1 MNGRGLKVLVAVLSL
16 VWGGGTA
23 RAADVANRK
32 MVWAHYVPWFV
43 PENASQMSQRVY
55 DFPQTDVG
63 AHPLRDEIRRALDQG
78 VDGFFNDMVAH
89 EGGRTSFWDLRPYLA
104 AAEGTPFQ
112 FGICLDRR
120 VSVAHQVKELV
131 RMLSTY
137 GNHPNY
143 ARCGDRFVVCAYTYR
158 AWTPDEWRAI
168 RAGCADAG
176 YPIHVVANIETPFQ
190 AFDEKVFA
198 PYAGLFEGAFHF
210 SIMGCGRSPFK
221 SVETEM
227 READAF
233 CRKNGAAFMPCLWPG
248 YYGGWLPGRCSYYQ
262 PFLGFGTLQ
271 RRFDA
276 AQALNAQWLHVTT
289 WNDHDE
295 TTLQTRR
302 LATGNPAIVRA
313 MARAFRGER
322 PAEKT
327 DVVFAY
333 LRENIP
339 GTVLKFE
346 AQRLPSVEKG
356 DVSISGRLLD
366 EDGEIVAGL
375 SERRLADADWTRV
388 EWLVPTAKLSA
399 SHVLTPEFVVRLPSG
414 TRVVTL
420 PPVFQFTGWL
430 ANPETVKVSIHDRR
444 PIQSR
449 FALTWQDGILAGK
462 CAFKAEVPLKRAVLY
477 RNERPVTAFTP
488 NRQTILPVF
497 FNGEGWLDLQV
508 ANGRIAHAVKS
519 FETNGAPHFAW
530 TPACL
535 TSKLAPSWMK
545 HTARIETEAKTKLTF
560 TDNRAVRTFAP
571 RDLVRF
577 GELRCG
583 AGTIRLSP
591 DGTLYDLPPLNQKAG
606 RLYVSVWAAQPA
618 PTDDFWVEFE
628 FADGTFAESKVQQPF
643 ATDRR
648 PIPMAVVETPVTL
661 DETSGASGTPDAKV
675 FLTPEAAWPVKKT
688 RLVAARVS
696 PFAVRR
702 AAFDFTGAPLA
713 RPNLPQRQWPMGP
726 FRLTCTFTPLAADGA
741 AHPILSPNGWNEGP
755 SLTLASD
762 GRLVAAFAGGEG
774 ASAFACEVKT
784 AAPLVR
790 GRRVRLTLVNDGR
803 QFRLL
808 VDGVEA
814 GACAVPPVRVYGNCS
829 PALGPGVN
837 GDTPSVGLL
846 HDLAFAGD
854 PNAVLAAEELRL
866 APIFTDGLVFA
877 EGKPVR
883 LFGTGLGAVSATFRG
898 RTAKAVSSGGVWTVE
913 LPAGTAGGPF
923 ELTVRLGA
931 QTRVLKN
938 VCVGE
943 VYLMAGQSNMQFA
956 LSRSRVRPADYANE
970 PLLRCF
976 TVSRVEPGTD
986 FTSAD
991 GWRVCASNEVARW
1004 STLAYLFGLERVRQT
1019 GKPVGLVVC
1028 AQGASALQSWLPAG
1042 VCTDP
1047 AGQIAKA
1054 DGHGDFTHPVYSMW
1068 NGPGFLYAK
1077 MFETVVPFAFSR
1089 VVWYQGESDTG
1100 PGGARYYAPLFKALA
1115 ERWRADL
1122 RDAALPFS
1130 LVQIA
1135 DLAARDDARWHGVQ
1149 EAQARAAE
1157 IVPHV
1162 TLVKSA
1168 DISTKADIHPPD
1180 KAALAKRLSDSIEAT
1195 STGGKK

>member
-1 MNGRGLKVLVAVLSL
+1 MRSRGLTAWALALSL
-16 VWGGGTA
+16 AWGGGAA

-63 AHPLRDEIRRALDQG
+63 TNPLRDEIRRALDQG

-131 RMLSTY
+131 HMLSTY
-137 GNHPNY
+137 GKHPNY
-143 ARCGDRFVVCAYTYR
+143 ATCGDRFVVCAYTYR

-168 RAGCADAG
+168 RQGCADAG
-176 YPIHVVANIETPFQ
+176 WPIHVVANIETPFS
-190 AFDEKVFA
+190 AFDEKAFA

-210 SIMGCGRSPFK
+210 SIMGCGRTPFK

-262 PFLGFGTLQ
+262 PFCGLDTLQ

-276 AQALNAQWLHVTT
+276 AQALNNARWLHVTT

-339 GTVLKFE
+339 GTVLRFE

-356 DVSISGRLLD
+356 VVSVAGRLLD
-366 EDGEIVAGL
+366 ENGEIVAGL
-375 SERRLADADWTRV
+375 SERRLADADWTRT
-388 EWLVPTAKLSA
+388 EWLVPTTKLSA
-399 SHVLTPEFVVRLPSG
+399 SHVLTPEFVVRLPSE

-444 PIQSR
+444 PMMSS
-449 FALTWQDGILAGK
+449 FDLAWQDGILEGTCTFAS
-462 CAFKAEVPLKRAVLY
+462 EVSLKRAVLY

-488 NRQTILPVF
+488 VRKTILPVF
-497 FNGEGWLDLQV
+497 FNGDGWLDLQI

-530 TPACL
+530 GPQRMTSQLTP
-535 TSKLAPSWMK
+535 TWMK
-545 HTARIETEAKTKLTF
+545 LTARIETEARTRLTF
-560 TDNRAVRTFAP
+560 TDNRAVRTFTP

-583 AGTIRLSP
+583 AGTIRLSS
-591 DGTLYDLPPLNQKAG
+591 DGTLYDLPPLGLKRG
-606 RLYVSVWAAQPA
+606 KLFLSVWSAKPT

-628 FADGTFAESKVQQPF
+628 FADGTFAESKVRHPF
-643 ATDRR
+643 ATGLR

-661 DETSGASGTPDAKV
+661 DRTSGASGMPDARE
-675 FLTPEAAWPVKKT
+675 FLTPETAWPVKKT
-688 RLVAARVS
+688 RVVSSSCVS
-696 PFAVRR
+696 PFSVRH
-702 AAFDFTGAPLA
+702 AKFDFSNAPLL
-713 RPNLPQRQWPMGP
+713 RPKLPQRQWPMGP
-726 FRLTCTFTPLAADGA
+726 FRLTCAFTPLATDGA

-755 SLTLASD
+755 SLTLAAD
-762 GRLVAAFAGGEG
+762 GRLVAAFAGGTGE
-774 ASAFACEVKT
+774 AAFACEAKT
-784 AAPLVR
+784 AAPLTR
-790 GRRVRLTLVNDGR
+790 GRRVRITLVNDGR
-803 QFRLL
+803 TFKLL
-808 VDGVEA
+808 VDGVEV
-814 GACAVPPVRVYGNCS
+814 GVCAVPSVRVYGNCS
-829 PALGPGVN
+829 PSIGAGVN
-837 GDTPSVGLL
+837 GESPTVGLL

-854 PNAVLAAEELRL
+854 PNAVLATEELRL
-866 APIFTDGLVFA
+866 APLFTDGMVFA
-877 EGKPVR
+877 EDKPVR
-883 LFGTGLGAVSATFRG
+883 IFGTGIGAVSATFRG
-898 RTAKAVSSGGVWTVE
+898 RTANAVSSGGRWRVD
-913 LPAGTAGGPF
+913 LPPGAAGGPF
-923 ELTVRLGA
+923 ELMVTLGR
-931 QTRVLKN
+931 QTRVLKD

-956 LSRSRVRPADYANE
+956 LARSRVRPTDYVDE
-970 PLLRCF
+970 PRLRGF
-976 TVSRVEPGTD
+976 AVSRVEPGMD
-986 FTSAD
+986 FTSDD
-991 GWRVCASNEVARW
+991 GWRTCAASEAARW
-1004 STLAYLFGLERVRQT
+1004 STLAYLFGLERVRKT
-1019 GKPVGLVVC
+1019 GKFVGVVVC
-1028 AQGASALQSWLPAG
+1028 AQGASALRSWLPED
-1042 VCTDP
+1042 VCTDLD
-1047 AGQIAKA
+1047 GQIAKA
-1054 DGHGDFTHPVYSMW
+1054 DQHGDFTHPIYAAW
-1068 NGPGFLYAK
+1068 NGAGFLYAK
-1077 MFETVVPFAFSR
+1077 MFKTVAPFSFSR

-1100 PGGARYYAPLFKALA
+1100 PGGARYYAPLFRALV

-1122 RDAALPFS
+1122 RDAALPFT

-1149 EAQARAAE
+1149 DAQARAAGA
-1157 IVPHV
+1157 IPHV

-1168 DISTKADIHPPD
+1168 DISTAADIHPPD
-1180 KAALAKRLSDSIEAT
+1180 KSALAKRLSDAQEENE
-1195 STGGKK
+1195 

>member
-1 MNGRGLKVLVAVLSL
+1 MRSRGLTAWALALSL
-16 VWGGGTA
+16 AWGGGAA

-63 AHPLRDEIRRALDQG
+63 TNPLRDEIRRALDQG

-131 RMLSTY
+131 HMLSTY
-137 GNHPNY
+137 GKHPNY
-143 ARCGDRFVVCAYTYR
+143 ATCGDRFVVCAYTYR

-168 RAGCADAG
+168 RQGCADAG
-176 YPIHVVANIETPFQ
+176 WPIHVVANIETPFS
-190 AFDEKVFA
+190 AFDEKAFA

-210 SIMGCGRSPFK
+210 SIMGCGRTPFK

-262 PFLGFGTLQ
+262 PFCGLDTLQ

-276 AQALNAQWLHVTT
+276 AQALNNVRWLHVTT

-313 MARAFRGER
+313 MARAFRGEH

-339 GTVLKFE
+339 GTVLRFE

-356 DVSISGRLLD
+356 VVSVAGRLLD
-366 EDGEIVAGL
+366 ENGEIVAGL
-375 SERRLADADWTRV
+375 SERRLADADWTRT
-388 EWLVPTAKLSA
+388 EWLVPTTKLSA
-399 SHVLTPEFVVRLPSG
+399 SHVLTPEFVVRLPSE

-444 PIQSR
+444 PMMSS
-449 FALTWQDGILAGK
+449 FDLAWQDGVLEGSCTFASE
-462 CAFKAEVPLKRAVLY
+462 APLKRAVLY

-488 NRQTILPVF
+488 GRPTVLPVF
-497 FNGEGWLDLQV
+497 FSGDGWLDLQV
-508 ANGRIAHAVKS
+508 ANGRIARAVKS

-530 TPACL
+530 NAQRMTSRLTP
-535 TSKLAPSWMK
+535 TWMK
-545 HTARIETEAKTKLTF
+545 LTARIETEARTKLTF
-560 TDNRAVRTFAP
+560 TDNRAVRTFTP

-583 AGTIRLSP
+583 AGTIRLSS
-591 DGTLYDLPPLNQKAG
+591 DGTLYDLPPLGLKRG
-606 RLYVSVWAAQPA
+606 RLFLSVWAAKPA

-628 FADGTFAESKVQQPF
+628 FADGTFAESKVRQPF
-643 ATDRR
+643 ATARR

-661 DETSGASGTPDAKV
+661 DRTSGASGMPDARE
-675 FLTPEAAWPVKKT
+675 FLAPETAWPVKKT
-688 RLVAARVS
+688 RVVSSSCVS
-696 PFAVRR
+696 PFSVRH
-702 AAFDFTGAPLA
+702 AKFDFSNAPLL
-713 RPNLPQRQWPMGP
+713 RPKLPQRQWPMGP
-726 FRLTCTFTPLAADGA
+726 FRLTCAFTPLATDGA

-755 SLTLASD
+755 SLTLAAD
-762 GRLVAAFAGGEG
+762 GRLVAAFAGGTGE
-774 ASAFACEVKT
+774 AAFACEAKT
-784 AAPLVR
+784 AAPLTR
-790 GRRVRLTLVNDGR
+790 GRRVRITLVNDGR
-803 QFRLL
+803 TFKLL
-808 VDGVEA
+808 VDGVEV
-814 GACAVPPVRVYGNCS
+814 GVCAVPPVRVYGNCS
-829 PALGPGVN
+829 PSIGAGVN
-837 GDTPSVGLL
+837 GESPTVGLL

-854 PNAVLAAEELRL
+854 PNAVLATEELRL
-866 APIFTDGLVFA
+866 APLFTDGMVFA
-877 EGKPVR
+877 EDKPVR
-883 LFGTGLGAVSATFRG
+883 IFGTGIGAVSATFRG
-898 RTAKAVSSGGVWTVE
+898 RTANAVSSGGRWRVD
-913 LPAGTAGGPF
+913 LPPGAAGGPF
-923 ELTVRLGA
+923 ELMVTLGR
-931 QTRVLKN
+931 QTRVLKD

-956 LSRSRVRPADYANE
+956 LARSRVRPTDYVDE
-970 PLLRCF
+970 PRLRGF
-976 TVSRVEPGTD
+976 AVSRVEPGMD
-986 FTSAD
+986 FTSDD
-991 GWRVCASNEVARW
+991 GWRTCAASEAARW
-1004 STLAYLFGLERVRQT
+1004 STLAYLFGLERVRKT
-1019 GKPVGLVVC
+1019 GKFVGVVVC
-1028 AQGASALQSWLPAG
+1028 AQGASALRSWLPED

-1047 AGQIAKA
+1047 DGQIAKA
-1054 DGHGDFTHPVYSMW
+1054 DQHGDFTHPIYAAW
-1068 NGPGFLYAK
+1068 NGAGFLYAK
-1077 MFETVVPFAFSR
+1077 MFKTVAPFSFSR

-1100 PGGARYYAPLFKALA
+1100 PGGARYYAPLFRALV

-1122 RDAALPFS
+1122 RDAALPFT

-1149 EAQARAAE
+1149 DAQARAAGA
-1157 IVPHV
+1157 IPHV

-1168 DISTKADIHPPD
+1168 DISTAADIHPPD
-1180 KAALAKRLSDSIEAT
+1180 KSALAKRLSDAQEENE
-1195 STGGKK
+1195 

>member
-1 MNGRGLKVLVAVLSL
+1 MRSRGLTAWALALSL
-16 VWGGGTA
+16 AWGGGAA

-63 AHPLRDEIRRALDQG
+63 ANPLRDEIRRALDQG

-89 EGGRTSFWDLRPYLA
+89 EGGTTSFWDLRPFLA

-131 RMLSTY
+131 HMLSTY
-137 GNHPNY
+137 GKHPNY
-143 ARCGDRFVVCAYTYR
+143 ATCGDRFVVCAYTYR

-168 RAGCADAG
+168 RQGCADAG
-176 YPIHVVANIETPFQ
+176 WPIHVVANIETPFS
-190 AFDEKVFA
+190 AFDEKAFA

-210 SIMGCGRSPFK
+210 SIMGCGRTPFK

-262 PFLGFGTLQ
+262 PFCGLDTLQ

-276 AQALNAQWLHVTT
+276 AQALNNARWLHVTT

-339 GTVLKFE
+339 GTVLRFE

-356 DVSISGRLLD
+356 VVSVAGRLLD
-366 EDGEIVAGL
+366 ENGEIVAGL
-375 SERRLADADWTRV
+375 SERRLADADWTRT
-388 EWLVPTAKLSA
+388 EWLVPTTKLSA
-399 SHVLTPEFVVRLPSG
+399 SHVLTPEFVVRLPSA
-414 TRVVTL
+414 TRVVML

-444 PIQSR
+444 PMMSS
-449 FALTWQDGILAGK
+449 FDLAWQDGILEGTCTFAS
-462 CAFKAEVPLKRAVLY
+462 EVSLKRAVLY

-488 NRQTILPVF
+488 VRKTILPVF
-497 FNGEGWLDLQV
+497 FNGDGWLDLQI

-530 TPACL
+530 GPQRMTSQLTP
-535 TSKLAPSWMK
+535 TWMK
-545 HTARIETEAKTKLTF
+545 LTARIETEARTRLTF
-560 TDNRAVRTFAP
+560 TDNRAVRTFTP

-583 AGTIRLSP
+583 AGTIRLSS
-591 DGTLYDLPPLNQKAG
+591 DGTLYDLPPLGLKRG
-606 RLYVSVWAAQPA
+606 KLFLSVWSAK
-618 PTDDFWVEFE
+618 PTPMDDFWVEFE
-628 FADGTFAESKVQQPF
+628 FADGTFAESKVRHPF
-643 ATDRR
+643 ATGLR

-661 DETSGASGTPDAKV
+661 DRTSGASGMPDARE
-675 FLTPEAAWPVKKT
+675 FLAPETAWPVKKT
-688 RLVAARVS
+688 RVVSSSCVS
-696 PFAVRR
+696 PFSVRH
-702 AAFDFTGAPLA
+702 AKFDFSNAPLL
-713 RPNLPQRQWPMGP
+713 RPKLPQRQWPMGP
-726 FRLTCTFTPLAADGA
+726 FRMTCAFTPLATDGKT
-741 AHPILSPNGWNEGP
+741 HPILSASGWNEGP
-755 SLTLASD
+755 SLTLAAD
-762 GRLVAAFAGGEG
+762 GRLVAAFSGGED
-774 ASAFACEVKT
+774 ATAFACEIAT
-784 AAPLVR
+784 PEPLPR
-790 GRRVRLTLVNDGR
+790 GHRARLTLVNDGCR
-803 QFRLL
+803 FKLL
-808 VDGVEA
+808 LDGVEV
-814 GACAVPPVRVYGNCS
+814 GSREIPPVRIYGNCS
-829 PALGPGVN
+829 PAIGLGIN
-837 GDTPSVGLL
+837 GENPTVGLL
-846 HDLAFAGD
+846 HDLEFAGD
-854 PNAVLAAEELRL
+854 PNAELELEELRL
-866 APIFTDGLVFA
+866 APLFADGMVFA

-898 RTAKAVSSGGVWTVE
+898 RTAKAVSRGGMWLIE

-923 ELTVRLGA
+923 ELNVRLNA
-931 QTRVLKN
+931 KTRVLKD
-938 VCVGE
+938 VHVGE

-956 LSRSRVRPADYANE
+956 LSRSCVKPLDYLNE
-970 PLLRCF
+970 DLLRCF
-976 TVSRVEPGTD
+976 TVSRVEPGPD
-986 FTSAD
+986 FTSGD
-991 GWRVCASNEVARW
+991 GWRICASNEVARW
-1004 STLAYLFGLERVRQT
+1004 STLAYLFGLERVRKT

-1028 AQGASALQSWLPAG
+1028 AQGASVLQSWLPADA
-1042 VCTDP
+1042 CADP
-1047 AGQIAKA
+1047 NGQIAKA
-1054 DGHGDFTHPVYSMW
+1054 DRHGDFTHPIYSTW
-1068 NGPGFLYAK
+1068 NGPGFLYEK
-1077 MFETVVPFAFSR
+1077 MFVHLVPFAFSR

-1100 PGGARYYAPLFKALA
+1100 PGGRRYYAPLFKSLV

-1122 RDAALPFS
+1122 DDAKLPFS

-1135 DLAARDDARWHGVQ
+1135 DLAARDDERWHGVQ
-1149 EAQARAAE
+1149 VAQELAAE
-1157 IVPHV
+1157 SIRHV

-1180 KAALAKRLSDSIEAT
+1180 KAALARRLSDALE
-1195 STGGKK
+1195 GNK

>member
-1 MNGRGLKVLVAVLSL
+1 MNGCELKMLVAVLSL
-16 VWGGGTA
+16 VWSVGA
-23 RAADVANRK
+23 ACAADVANRK

-43 PENASQMSQRVY
+43 PENASQMPQRVY

-63 AHPLRDEIRRALDQG
+63 ANPLRDEIRRALDQG

-89 EGGRTSFWDLRPYLA
+89 EGGTTSFWNLRPFLA

-120 VSVAHQVKELV
+120 VSVAHQAKELV

-137 GNHPNY
+137 GKHPNY

-158 AWTPDEWRAI
+158 AWTPEEWRAI
-168 RAGCADAG
+168 RRICADAG

-210 SIMGCGRSPFK
+210 SIMGCGRTPFK

-262 PFLGFGTLQ
+262 PFCGLDTLQ

-276 AQALNAQWLHVTT
+276 AQALNNARWLHVTT

-313 MARAFRGER
+313 MARAFRGEH

-339 GTVLKFE
+339 GTVLRFE

-356 DVSISGRLLD
+356 VVSVAGRLLD
-366 EDGEIVAGL
+366 ENGEIVAGL
-375 SERRLADADWTRV
+375 SERRLADADWTRT
-388 EWLVPTAKLSA
+388 EWLVPTTKLSA
-399 SHVLTPEFVVRLPSG
+399 SHVLTPEFVVRLPSE

-444 PIQSR
+444 PMMSS
-449 FALTWQDGILAGK
+449 FDLAWQDGVLEGSCTFASE
-462 CAFKAEVPLKRAVLY
+462 APLKRAVLY

-488 NRQTILPVF
+488 GRPTVLPVF
-497 FNGEGWLDLQV
+497 FSGDGWLDLQV
-508 ANGRIAHAVKS
+508 ANGRIARAVKS

-530 TPACL
+530 NAQRMTSRLTP
-535 TSKLAPSWMK
+535 TWMK
-545 HTARIETEAKTKLTF
+545 LTARIETEARTKLTF
-560 TDNRAVRTFAP
+560 TDNRAVRTFTP

-583 AGTIRLSP
+583 AGTIRLSS
-591 DGTLYDLPPLNQKAG
+591 DGTLYDLPPLGLKRG
-606 RLYVSVWAAQPA
+606 RLFLSVWAAKPA

-628 FADGTFAESKVQQPF
+628 FADGTFAESKVRQPF
-643 ATDRR
+643 ATARR
-648 PIPMAVVETPVTL
+648 PIPMSVVETPVTL
-661 DETSGASGTPDAKV
+661 DWTSGASGAPDAQV
-675 FLTPEAAWPVKKT
+675 FQAPEAAWPVKET
-688 RLVAARVS
+688 RLVSARVS

-702 AAFDFTGAPLA
+702 ATFDFSGSPLA
-713 RPNLPQRQWPMGP
+713 RPTLPQRQWPMGP
-726 FRLTCTFTPLAADGA
+726 FRLTCAFTPLATDGA

-755 SLTLASD
+755 SLTLAAD
-762 GRLVAAFAGGEG
+762 GRLVAAFAGGTGE
-774 ASAFACEVKT
+774 AAFACEAKT
-784 AAPLVR
+784 AAPLTR
-790 GRRVRLTLVNDGR
+790 GRRVRITLVNDGR
-803 QFRLL
+803 TFKLL
-808 VDGVEA
+808 VDGVEV
-814 GACAVPPVRVYGNCS
+814 GVCAVPSVRVYGNCS
-829 PALGPGVN
+829 PSIGAGVN
-837 GDTPSVGLL
+837 GESPTVGLL

-854 PNAVLAAEELRL
+854 PNAVLATEELRL
-866 APIFTDGLVFA
+866 APLFTDGMVFA
-877 EGKPVR
+877 EDKPVR
-883 LFGTGLGAVSATFRG
+883 IFGTGIGAVSATFRG
-898 RTAKAVSSGGVWTVE
+898 RTANAVSLGGRWRVD
-913 LPAGTAGGPF
+913 LPPGAAGGPF
-923 ELTVRLGA
+923 ELMVTLGR
-931 QTRVLKN
+931 QTRVLKD

-956 LSRSRVRPADYANE
+956 LARSRVRPTDYVDE
-970 PLLRCF
+970 PRLRGF
-976 TVSRVEPGTD
+976 AVSRVEPGMD
-986 FTSAD
+986 FTSDD
-991 GWRVCASNEVARW
+991 GWRTCAASEAARW
-1004 STLAYLFGLERVRQT
+1004 STLAYLFGLERVRKT
-1019 GKPVGLVVC
+1019 GKFVGVVVC
-1028 AQGASALQSWLPAG
+1028 AQGASALRSWLPED

-1047 AGQIAKA
+1047 DGQIAKA
-1054 DGHGDFTHPVYSMW
+1054 DQHGDFTHPIYAAW
-1068 NGPGFLYAK
+1068 NGAGFLYAK
-1077 MFETVVPFAFSR
+1077 MFKTVAPFSFSR

-1100 PGGARYYAPLFKALA
+1100 PGGARYYAPLFRALV

-1122 RDAALPFS
+1122 RDAALPFT

-1149 EAQARAAE
+1149 DAQARAAGA
-1157 IVPHV
+1157 IPHV

-1168 DISTKADIHPPD
+1168 DISTAADIHPPD
-1180 KAALAKRLSDSIEAT
+1180 KSALAKRLSDAQEENE
-1195 STGGKK
+1195 

>member
-1 MNGRGLKVLVAVLSL
+1 MRSRGLTAWALALSL
-16 VWGGGTA
+16 AWGGGAA

-63 AHPLRDEIRRALDQG
+63 TNPLRDEIRRALDQG

-131 RMLSTY
+131 HMLSTY
-137 GNHPNY
+137 GKHPNY
-143 ARCGDRFVVCAYTYR
+143 ATCGDRFVVCAYTYR

-168 RAGCADAG
+168 RQGCADAG
-176 YPIHVVANIETPFQ
+176 WPIHVVANIETPFS
-190 AFDEKVFA
+190 AFDEKAFA

-210 SIMGCGRSPFK
+210 SIMGCGRTPFK

-375 SERRLADADWTRV
+375 SERRLADADWTRT
-388 EWLVPTAKLSA
+388 EWLVPTTKLSA
-399 SHVLTPEFVVRLPSG
+399 SHVLTPEFVVRLPSE

-444 PIQSR
+444 PMMSS
-449 FALTWQDGILAGK
+449 FDLAWQDGVLEGSCTFASE
-462 CAFKAEVPLKRAVLY
+462 APLKRAVLY

-488 NRQTILPVF
+488 GRPTVLPVF
-497 FNGEGWLDLQV
+497 FSGDGWLDLQV
-508 ANGRIAHAVKS
+508 ANGRIARAVKS

-530 TPACL
+530 NAQRMTSRLTP
-535 TSKLAPSWMK
+535 TWMK
-545 HTARIETEAKTKLTF
+545 LTARIETEARTKLTF
-560 TDNRAVRTFAP
+560 TDNRAVRTFTP

-583 AGTIRLSP
+583 AGTIRLSS
-591 DGTLYDLPPLNQKAG
+591 DGTLYDLPPLGLKRG
-606 RLYVSVWAAQPA
+606 KLFLSVWSAKPT

-628 FADGTFAESKVQQPF
+628 FADGTFAESKVRHPF
-643 ATDRR
+643 ATGLRS
-648 PIPMAVVETPVTL
+648 IPMAVVETPVTL
-661 DETSGASGTPDAKV
+661 DRTSGASGMPDARE
-675 FLTPEAAWPVKKT
+675 FLTPETAWPVKKT
-688 RLVAARVS
+688 RVVSSSCVS
-696 PFAVRR
+696 PFSVRH
-702 AAFDFTGAPLA
+702 AKFDFSSAPLL
-713 RPNLPQRQWPMGP
+713 RPKLPQRQWPMGP
-726 FRLTCTFTPLAADGA
+726 FRMTCAFTPLATDGA
-741 AHPILSPNGWNEGP
+741 THPILSPNGWNEGP
-755 SLTLASD
+755 SLTLAAD
-762 GRLVAAFAGGEG
+762 GRLVAAFAGGTGE
-774 ASAFACEVKT
+774 AAFACEAKT
-784 AAPLVR
+784 AAPLTR
-790 GRRVRLTLVNDGR
+790 GRRVRITLVNDGR
-803 QFRLL
+803 TFKLL
-808 VDGVEA
+808 VDGVEV
-814 GACAVPPVRVYGNCS
+814 GVCAVPPVRVYGNCS
-829 PALGPGVN
+829 PSIGAGVN
-837 GDTPSVGLL
+837 GESPTVGLL

-854 PNAVLAAEELRL
+854 PNAVLATEELRL
-866 APIFTDGLVFA
+866 APLFTDGMVFA
-877 EGKPVR
+877 EDKPVR
-883 LFGTGLGAVSATFRG
+883 IFGTGIGAVSATFRG
-898 RTAKAVSSGGVWTVE
+898 RTANAVSSGGRWRVD
-913 LPAGTAGGPF
+913 LPPGAAGGPF
-923 ELTVRLGA
+923 ELMVTLGR
-931 QTRVLKN
+931 QTRVLKD

-956 LSRSRVRPADYANE
+956 LARSRVRPTDYVDE
-970 PLLRCF
+970 PRLRGF
-976 TVSRVEPGTD
+976 AVSRVEPGMD
-986 FTSAD
+986 FTSDD
-991 GWRVCASNEVARW
+991 GWRTCAASEAARW
-1004 STLAYLFGLERVRQT
+1004 STLAYLFGLERVRKT
-1019 GKPVGLVVC
+1019 GKFVGVVVC
-1028 AQGASALQSWLPAG
+1028 AQGASALRSWLPED

-1047 AGQIAKA
+1047 DGQIAKA
-1054 DGHGDFTHPVYSMW
+1054 DQHGDFTHPIYAAW
-1068 NGPGFLYAK
+1068 NGAGFLYAK
-1077 MFETVVPFAFSR
+1077 MFKTVAPFSFSR

-1100 PGGARYYAPLFKALA
+1100 PGGARYYAPLFRALV

-1122 RDAALPFS
+1122 RDAALPFA

-1149 EAQARAAE
+1149 DAQARAAGA
-1157 IVPHV
+1157 IPHV

-1168 DISTKADIHPPD
+1168 DISTAADIHPPD
-1180 KAALAKRLSDSIEAT
+1180 KSALAKRLSDAQEENE
-1195 STGGKK
+1195 

>member
-1 MNGRGLKVLVAVLSL
+1 MRSRGLTAWALALSL
-16 VWGGGTA
+16 AWGGGAA

-63 AHPLRDEIRRALDQG
+63 TNPLRDEIRRALDQG

-131 RMLSTY
+131 HMLSTY
-137 GNHPNY
+137 GKHPNY
-143 ARCGDRFVVCAYTYR
+143 ATCGDRFVVCAYTYR

-168 RAGCADAG
+168 RQGCADAG
-176 YPIHVVANIETPFQ
+176 WPIHVVANIETPFS
-190 AFDEKVFA
+190 AFDEKAFA

-210 SIMGCGRSPFK
+210 SIMGCGRTPFK

-262 PFLGFGTLQ
+262 PFCGLDTLQ

-276 AQALNAQWLHVTT
+276 AQALNNVRWLHVTT

-313 MARAFRGER
+313 MARAFRGEH

-339 GTVLKFE
+339 GTVLRFE

-356 DVSISGRLLD
+356 VVSVAGRLLD
-366 EDGEIVAGL
+366 ENGEIVAGL
-375 SERRLADADWTRV
+375 SERRLADADWTRT
-388 EWLVPTAKLSA
+388 EWLVPTTKLSA
-399 SHVLTPEFVVRLPSG
+399 SHVLTPEFVVRLPSE

-444 PIQSR
+444 PMMSS
-449 FALTWQDGILAGK
+449 FDLAWQDGVLEGSCTFASE
-462 CAFKAEVPLKRAVLY
+462 APLKRAVLY

-488 NRQTILPVF
+488 GRPTVLPVF
-497 FNGEGWLDLQV
+497 FSGDGWLDLQV
-508 ANGRIAHAVKS
+508 ANGRIARAVKS

-530 TPACL
+530 NAQRMTSRLTP
-535 TSKLAPSWMK
+535 TWMK
-545 HTARIETEAKTKLTF
+545 LTARIETEARTKLTF
-560 TDNRAVRTFAP
+560 TDNRAVRTFTP

-583 AGTIRLSP
+583 AGTIRLSS
-591 DGTLYDLPPLNQKAG
+591 DGTLYDLPPLGLKRG
-606 RLYVSVWAAQPA
+606 RLFLSVWAAKPA

-628 FADGTFAESKVQQPF
+628 FADGTFAESKVRQPF
-643 ATDRR
+643 ATARR

-661 DETSGASGTPDAKV
+661 DRTSGASGMPDARE
-675 FLTPEAAWPVKKT
+675 FLAPETAWPVKKT
-688 RLVAARVS
+688 RVVSSSCVS
-696 PFAVRR
+696 PFSVRH
-702 AAFDFTGAPLA
+702 AKFDFSNAPLL
-713 RPNLPQRQWPMGP
+713 RPKLPQRQWPMGP
-726 FRLTCTFTPLAADGA
+726 FRLTCAFTPLATDGA

-755 SLTLASD
+755 SLTLAAD
-762 GRLVAAFAGGEG
+762 GRLVAAFAGGTGE
-774 ASAFACEVKT
+774 AAFACEAKT
-784 AAPLVR
+784 AAPLTR
-790 GRRVRLTLVNDGR
+790 GRRVRITLVNDGR
-803 QFRLL
+803 TFKLL
-808 VDGVEA
+808 VDGVEV
-814 GACAVPPVRVYGNCS
+814 GVCAVPPVRVYGNCS
-829 PALGPGVN
+829 PSIGAGVN
-837 GDTPSVGLL
+837 GESPTVGLL

-854 PNAVLAAEELRL
+854 PNAVLATEELRL
-866 APIFTDGLVFA
+866 APLFTDGMVFA
-877 EGKPVR
+877 EDKPVR
-883 LFGTGLGAVSATFRG
+883 IFGTGIGAVSATFRG
-898 RTAKAVSSGGVWTVE
+898 RTANAVSSGGRWRVD
-913 LPAGTAGGPF
+913 LPPGAAGGPF
-923 ELTVRLGA
+923 ELMVTLGR
-931 QTRVLKN
+931 QTRVLKD

-956 LSRSRVRPADYANE
+956 LARSRVRPTDYVDE
-970 PLLRCF
+970 PRLRGF
-976 TVSRVEPGTD
+976 AVSRVEPGTD
-986 FTSAD
+986 FTSDD
-991 GWRVCASNEVARW
+991 GWRTCAASEAARW
-1004 STLAYLFGLERVRQT
+1004 STLAYLFGLERVRKT
-1019 GKPVGLVVC
+1019 GKFVGVVVC
-1028 AQGASALQSWLPAG
+1028 AQGASALRSWLPED

-1047 AGQIAKA
+1047 DGQIAKA
-1054 DGHGDFTHPVYSMW
+1054 DQHGDFTHPIYAAW
-1068 NGPGFLYAK
+1068 NGAGFLYAK
-1077 MFETVVPFAFSR
+1077 MFKTVAPFSFSR

-1100 PGGARYYAPLFKALA
+1100 PGGARYYAPLFRALV

-1122 RDAALPFS
+1122 RDAALPFT

-1149 EAQARAAE
+1149 DAQARAAGA
-1157 IVPHV
+1157 IPHV

-1168 DISTKADIHPPD
+1168 DISTAADIHPPD
-1180 KAALAKRLSDSIEAT
+1180 KSALAKRLSDAQEENE
-1195 STGGKK
+1195 